1 MLYLSASLECETT
14 DHPPVLQTPSY
25 LYRLVTSCSEK
36 SISHFNRTVNH
47 CTRTAER
54 SDPQPAH
61 TYKKRRIP
69 VLANAKARPRMPL
82 PMMALLRLKTDIPRE
97 VVPGIWRNRGSQVS
111 NGLEQSTEM
120 PLHFDLQGT

>member
-1 MLYLSASLECETT
+1 M
-14 DHPPVLQTPSY
+14 
-25 LYRLVTSCSEK
+25 
-36 SISHFNRTVNH
+36 
-47 CTRTAER
+47 
-54 SDPQPAH
+54 
-61 TYKKRRIP
+61 
-69 VLANAKARPRMPL
+69 LANAKARPRMPL